1 MNKRIFID
9 MDGTLAKWNNVALD
23 TLYKQYYY
31 KNLEPNINLL
41 SNVKKLIERGQD
53 VFILSSFLNDSKYA
67 LEEKN
72 QWLDL
77 YLPEIKKEKRI
88 FVKYGDNKSDY
99 IPNGI
104 NHNDYLI
111 DDYTKNLLEWDI
123 AGGTGIKYLNGI
135 NHTNKTWKGLL
146 LNDYDLE
153 KGLSAIFD
161 NKIEDNRL
169 KYELDICDEMY

>member
-1 MNKRIFID
+1 MKKRIFVD
-9 MDGTLAKWNNVALD
+9 MDGTLAKWNTVSLD
-23 TLYKQYYY
+23 TLYEQYYY

-41 SNVKKLIERGQD
+41 SNIKKLIERGQD

-67 LEEKN
+67 LDEKN

-77 YLPEIKKEKRI
+77 HLPEIKNDKRI

-104 NHNDYLI
+104 NQNDYLI

-135 NHTNKTWKGLL
+135 NHTNKTWKGLM
-146 LNDYDLE
+146 LE
-153 KGLSAIFD
+153 DNNLENSLDAIFNNKKD
-161 NKIEDNRL
+161 NNVIN
-169 KYELDICDEMY
+169 YELDICDEMY

>member
-1 MNKRIFID
+1 MMNKRIFVD

-23 TLYKQYYY
+23 NLYKQYYY

-41 SNVKKLIERGQD
+41 SNIKKMIERRQD
-53 VFILSSFLNDSKYA
+53 IFILSSFLNDSKYA
-67 LEEKN
+67 LDEKN
-72 QWLDL
+72 QWLDF
-77 YLPEIKKEKRI
+77 YLPEIKQDKRI

-104 NHNDYLI
+104 NQNDYLI
-111 DDYTKNLLEWDI
+111 DDYTKNLLEWDV

-146 LNDYDLE
+146 VDDNNLENTLNLIFNE
-153 KGLSAIFD
+153 KEEINLD
-161 NKIEDNRL
+161 
-169 KYELDICDEMY
+169 YELDICDEMY